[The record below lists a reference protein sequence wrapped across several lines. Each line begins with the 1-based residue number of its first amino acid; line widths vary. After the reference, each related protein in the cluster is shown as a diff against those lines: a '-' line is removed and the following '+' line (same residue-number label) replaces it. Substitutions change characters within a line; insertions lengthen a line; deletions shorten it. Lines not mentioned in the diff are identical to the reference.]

1 MPELRVVAVSN
12 DGTRLVLKAADSTEY
27 TLPIDER
34 LRAAVRGDR
43 PRLGQIEI
51 EVESHLRPRD
61 IQARIR
67 AGATAEEVAQ
77 LAGIPVDRVR
87 RFEGPVLAERAFM
100 AERARKT
107 PVRRPGENAGPQLG
121 EAVQERLLLRGAEKD
136 TVQWDSWR
144 RDDGTWEVLLVYRVA
159 GEPHSAS
166 WTYDPPRRLVQAVD
180 DEARSLIGES
190 DDLAAPEPSFPF
202 VPRIARLPRD
212 RPLDRARGTSRPS
225 LPPLRARRGDRA
237 SERDSLTSLL
247 EAVPSFR
254 GDMVVP
260 GTALRARTAGGA
272 RRANRRRRS
281 PRPPRPRPVPPTR
294 TSSCPARSAATA
306 TGSSAP
312 PTARPRRTASVRAAA
327 RRSRA
332 GTRSCSA
339 RGARSRS
346 SGLRQS
352 DRSHATV
359 SPVSACCRLATV
371 RRRQVG
377 IVRCGPV
384 SFRRGPGARA
394 TATGGRAPRR
404 PGGPASEDH
413 SDHEPT
419 YRAAGMPATA
429 SASTSWAPETPEPQ

>member
-107 PVRRPGENAGPQLG
+107 PVRRPGENSGPLLG

-190 DDLAAPEPSFPF
+190 DDLAVPEPSFPF

-212 RPLDRARGTSRPS
+212 RPLDRSLDRERPS
-225 LPPLRARRGDRA
+225 LPAQA
-237 SERDSLTSLL
+237 SEPAEESTGERDSLTSLL

-260 GTALRARTAGGA
+260 ERPAEPAEEPVADPAAEEPPAPAASAGSAYADVLMPRSVGSHRDRLIGA
-272 RRANRRRRS
+272 TDRQAEADGVRPGRRAA
-281 PRPPRPRPVPPTR
+281 VP
-294 TSSCPARSAATA
+294 SWDEI
-306 TGSSAP
+306 
-312 PTARPRRTASVRAAA
+312 VF
-327 RRSRA
+327 
-332 GTRSCSA
+332 GTR
-339 RGARSRS
+339 RKK
-346 SGLRQS
+346 Q
-352 DRSHATV
+352 D
-359 SPVSACCRLATV
+359 
-371 RRRQVG
+371 
-377 IVRCGPV
+377 
-384 SFRRGPGARA
+384 
-394 TATGGRAPRR
+394 
-404 PGGPASEDH
+404 
-413 SDHEPT
+413 
-419 YRAAGMPATA
+419 
-429 SASTSWAPETPEPQ
+429 

>member
-34 LRAAVRGDR
+34 LRAAVRNDR
-43 PRLGQIEI
+43 ARLGQIEI

-67 AGATAEEVAQ
+67 AGASAEEVAQ
-77 LAGIPVDRVR
+77 FAGIPVDRVR

-107 PVRRPGENAGPQLG
+107 PVRRPGENTGPQLG
-121 EAVQERLLLRGAEKD
+121 EAVQERLLLRGADKE

-180 DEARSLIGES
+180 DEARSLIGET
-190 DDLAAPEPSFPF
+190 DDVAAPEPSFPF

-212 RPLDRARGTSRPS
+212 RPLDRALDRQMERPTA
-225 LPPLRARRGDRA
+225 PPPPPEPEEHIA
-237 SERDSLTSLL
+237 SVSAGERDSLTSLL

-260 GTALRARTAGGA
+260 ERPAPPEPAAIEPAAQEPEADESPAAAASAGAGSAYADVLMPRAVAGHRDRLTGTTDRQAEADGVRPG
-272 RRANRRRRS
+272 RRAA
-281 PRPPRPRPVPPTR
+281 VPTWDEI
-294 TSSCPARSAATA
+294 
-306 TGSSAP
+306 
-312 PTARPRRTASVRAAA
+312 VF
-327 RRSRA
+327 
-332 GTRSCSA
+332 GTR
-339 RGARSRS
+339 RKK
-346 SGLRQS
+346 Q
-352 DRSHATV
+352 D
-359 SPVSACCRLATV
+359 
-371 RRRQVG
+371 
-377 IVRCGPV
+377 
-384 SFRRGPGARA
+384 
-394 TATGGRAPRR
+394 
-404 PGGPASEDH
+404 
-413 SDHEPT
+413 
-419 YRAAGMPATA
+419 
-429 SASTSWAPETPEPQ
+429 

>member
-77 LAGIPVDRVR
+77 MAGIPVDRVR

-121 EAVQERLLLRGAEKD
+121 EAVQERLTLRGAEKE

-144 RDDGTWEVLLVYRVA
+144 RDDGTWEVLLVYLVA

-212 RPLDRARGTSRPS
+212 RGMDRALDRPS
-225 LPPLRARRGDRA
+225 LPAAPDPAEESGAER
-237 SERDSLTSLL
+237 ERDSLTSLL

-260 GTALRARTAGGA
+260 DLPVEEPEEPGEEPEAEEPPAPAASAGSAYADVLMPRSVGSHRDRLVGSTDRQA
-272 RRANRRRRS
+272 EADGVRPGRRAA
-281 PRPPRPRPVPPTR
+281 VP
-294 TSSCPARSAATA
+294 SWDEI
-306 TGSSAP
+306 
-312 PTARPRRTASVRAAA
+312 VF
-327 RRSRA
+327 
-332 GTRSCSA
+332 GTR
-339 RGARSRS
+339 RKK
-346 SGLRQS
+346 Q
-352 DRSHATV
+352 
-359 SPVSACCRLATV
+359 
-371 RRRQVG
+371 
-377 IVRCGPV
+377 
-384 SFRRGPGARA
+384 
-394 TATGGRAPRR
+394 
-404 PGGPASEDH
+404 E
-413 SDHEPT
+413 
-419 YRAAGMPATA
+419 
-429 SASTSWAPETPEPQ
+429 

>member
-67 AGATAEEVAQ
+67 AGASAEEVAQ

-121 EAVQERLLLRGAEKD
+121 EAVQERLTIRGADKE

-144 RDDGTWEVLLVYRVA
+144 RDDGTWEVLLVYLVA

-212 RPLDRARGTSRPS
+212 RPLDRPVLPTPS
-225 LPPLRARRGDRA
+225 SELTEEGVTA

-260 GTALRARTAGGA
+260 ERPSSTDTTEEPVPEPELEEPPAPAASAGSAYADVLMPRSVGA
-272 RRANRRRRS
+272 HRDRLVGATDRQAEADGVRPGRRAA
-281 PRPPRPRPVPPTR
+281 VP
-294 TSSCPARSAATA
+294 SWDEI
-306 TGSSAP
+306 
-312 PTARPRRTASVRAAA
+312 VF
-327 RRSRA
+327 
-332 GTRSCSA
+332 GTR
-339 RGARSRS
+339 RKNK
-346 SGLRQS
+346 
-352 DRSHATV
+352 
-359 SPVSACCRLATV
+359 
-371 RRRQVG
+371 
-377 IVRCGPV
+377 
-384 SFRRGPGARA
+384 
-394 TATGGRAPRR
+394 
-404 PGGPASEDH
+404 E
-413 SDHEPT
+413 
-419 YRAAGMPATA
+419 
-429 SASTSWAPETPEPQ
+429 

>member
-34 LRAAVRGDR
+34 LRAAVRNDR
-43 PRLGQIEI
+43 ARLGQIEI

-67 AGATAEEVAQ
+67 AGASAEEVAQ

-121 EAVQERLLLRGAEKD
+121 EAVQERLTLRGADKD
-136 TVQWDSWR
+136 AVQWDSWR

-159 GEPHSAS
+159 DEPHSAS

-180 DEARSLIGES
+180 DEARALIGET
-190 DDLAAPEPSFPF
+190 DDSIATTQEPSFPF

-212 RPLDRARGTSRPS
+212 RPLDRQMERSATAPS
-225 LPPLRARRGDRA
+225 VEPEEND
-237 SERDSLTSLL
+237 SDRDSLTSLL

-260 GTALRARTAGGA
+260 ERPAPPEAPDTEPVPEPEAEEPVASAGAGSAYADVLMPRSVAGHRDRLTGTTDRQAEADGVRPG
-272 RRANRRRRS
+272 RRAA
-281 PRPPRPRPVPPTR
+281 VP
-294 TSSCPARSAATA
+294 SWDEI
-306 TGSSAP
+306 
-312 PTARPRRTASVRAAA
+312 VF
-327 RRSRA
+327 
-332 GTRSCSA
+332 GTR
-339 RGARSRS
+339 RKK
-346 SGLRQS
+346 Q
-352 DRSHATV
+352 
-359 SPVSACCRLATV
+359 
-371 RRRQVG
+371 
-377 IVRCGPV
+377 
-384 SFRRGPGARA
+384 
-394 TATGGRAPRR
+394 
-404 PGGPASEDH
+404 E
-413 SDHEPT
+413 
-419 YRAAGMPATA
+419 
-429 SASTSWAPETPEPQ
+429 

>member
-12 DGTRLVLKAADSTEY
+12 DGTRLVLKAADATEY

-67 AGATAEEVAQ
+67 AGASAEEVAQ

-107 PVRRPGENAGPQLG
+107 PVRRPGENAAGPQLG

-190 DDLAAPEPSFPF
+190 DDLGTAEPSFPF

-212 RPLDRARGTSRPS
+212 RPA
-225 LPPLRARRGDRA
+225 LPAPTPEPPDEAA
-237 SERDSLTSLL
+237 ERDSLTSIL
-247 EAVPSFR
+247 EAVPSYR
-254 GDMVVP
+254 GDLVVP
-260 GTALRARTAGGA
+260 ERPAEEPEEPVDAPEAEEPPAPAASAGSAYADVLMPRSVGSHRDRLVGA
-272 RRANRRRRS
+272 TDRQAEADGVRPGRRAA
-281 PRPPRPRPVPPTR
+281 VP
-294 TSSCPARSAATA
+294 SWDEI
-306 TGSSAP
+306 
-312 PTARPRRTASVRAAA
+312 VF
-327 RRSRA
+327 
-332 GTRSCSA
+332 GTR
-339 RGARSRS
+339 RKK
-346 SGLRQS
+346 Q
-352 DRSHATV
+352 D
-359 SPVSACCRLATV
+359 
-371 RRRQVG
+371 
-377 IVRCGPV
+377 
-384 SFRRGPGARA
+384 
-394 TATGGRAPRR
+394 
-404 PGGPASEDH
+404 
-413 SDHEPT
+413 
-419 YRAAGMPATA
+419 
-429 SASTSWAPETPEPQ
+429 

>member
-12 DGTRLVLKAADSTEY
+12 DGTRLVLKAADNTEY

-34 LRAAVRGDR
+34 LRAAVRNDR
-43 PRLGQIEI
+43 ARLGQIEI

-107 PVRRPGENAGPQLG
+107 PVRRPGESTGPQLG
-121 EAVQERLLLRGAEKD
+121 EAVAERLMLRGADKD

-180 DEARSLIGES
+180 DEARALIGES
-190 DDLAAPEPSFPF
+190 DDTPEPSFPF

-212 RPLDRARGTSRPS
+212 RFDRTERSDASES
-225 LPPLRARRGDRA
+225 DPPEAVDQDGGV
-237 SERDSLTSLL
+237 ERDSLTSLL

-254 GDMVVP
+254 GDLVVP
-260 GTALRARTAGGA
+260 EQSPSPDGAPEDEAEEPEAVEPPAPAASAGAAYADVLMPRSVAGHRDRLTGSTDRQA
-272 RRANRRRRS
+272 EADGVRPGRRAA
-281 PRPPRPRPVPPTR
+281 VP
-294 TSSCPARSAATA
+294 SWDEI
-306 TGSSAP
+306 
-312 PTARPRRTASVRAAA
+312 VF
-327 RRSRA
+327 
-332 GTRSCSA
+332 GTR
-339 RGARSRS
+339 RKK
-346 SGLRQS
+346 Q
-352 DRSHATV
+352 
-359 SPVSACCRLATV
+359 
-371 RRRQVG
+371 
-377 IVRCGPV
+377 
-384 SFRRGPGARA
+384 
-394 TATGGRAPRR
+394 
-404 PGGPASEDH
+404 E
-413 SDHEPT
+413 
-419 YRAAGMPATA
+419 
-429 SASTSWAPETPEPQ
+429 

>member
-107 PVRRPGENAGPQLG
+107 PVRRPGENAAGPQLG

-144 RDDGTWEVLLVYRVA
+144 RDDGTWEVLLVYCVA

-190 DDLAAPEPSFPF
+190 DDLGTPEPSFPF

-212 RPLDRARGTSRPS
+212 RPLDRQAERPA
-225 LPPLRARRGDRA
+225 LPSPPEPGEELV
-237 SERDSLTSLL
+237 SERDSLTSIL
-247 EAVPSFR
+247 EAVPSYR
-254 GDMVVP
+254 GDLVVP
-260 GTALRARTAGGA
+260 EMPSAEPQEESVSVEEAVEEEPAAPAASAGSAYADILMPRSVNGHRDRLTGA
-272 RRANRRRRS
+272 TDRQAEADGVRPGRRAA
-281 PRPPRPRPVPPTR
+281 VP
-294 TSSCPARSAATA
+294 SWDEI
-306 TGSSAP
+306 
-312 PTARPRRTASVRAAA
+312 VF
-327 RRSRA
+327 
-332 GTRSCSA
+332 GTR
-339 RGARSRS
+339 RKK
-346 SGLRQS
+346 Q
-352 DRSHATV
+352 
-359 SPVSACCRLATV
+359 
-371 RRRQVG
+371 
-377 IVRCGPV
+377 
-384 SFRRGPGARA
+384 
-394 TATGGRAPRR
+394 
-404 PGGPASEDH
+404 E
-413 SDHEPT
+413 
-419 YRAAGMPATA
+419 
-429 SASTSWAPETPEPQ
+429 

>member
-77 LAGIPVDRVR
+77 MAGIPVDRVR

-107 PVRRPGENAGPQLG
+107 PVRRPGENSGPPLG
-121 EAVQERLLLRGAEKD
+121 EAVQERLMVRGVDKD

-144 RDDGTWEVLLVYRVA
+144 RDDGTWEVLLVYRIA
-159 GEPHSAS
+159 SEPHSAS

-180 DEARSLIGES
+180 DEARMLIGES

-212 RPLDRARGTSRPS
+212 RPLDRPADRERPS
-225 LPPLRARRGDRA
+225 LPAQASEPLEESTATG
-237 SERDSLTSLL
+237 ERDSLTSLL

-254 GDMVVP
+254 GDLVVP
-260 GTALRARTAGGA
+260 ERPAPEPEEEEEPLVVEPEEEEPPAPAASAGSAYADVLMPRSVGSHRDRLIGSTDRQA
-272 RRANRRRRS
+272 EADGVRPGRRAA
-281 PRPPRPRPVPPTR
+281 VP
-294 TSSCPARSAATA
+294 SWDEI
-306 TGSSAP
+306 
-312 PTARPRRTASVRAAA
+312 VF
-327 RRSRA
+327 
-332 GTRSCSA
+332 GTR
-339 RGARSRS
+339 RKK
-346 SGLRQS
+346 Q
-352 DRSHATV
+352 
-359 SPVSACCRLATV
+359 
-371 RRRQVG
+371 
-377 IVRCGPV
+377 
-384 SFRRGPGARA
+384 
-394 TATGGRAPRR
+394 
-404 PGGPASEDH
+404 E
-413 SDHEPT
+413 
-419 YRAAGMPATA
+419 
-429 SASTSWAPETPEPQ
+429 

>member
-67 AGATAEEVAQ
+67 AGASAEEVAQ

-121 EAVQERLLLRGAEKD
+121 EAVQERLLIRGAEKD

-144 RDDGTWEVLLVYRVA
+144 RDDGTWEVLLVYLVA

-190 DDLAAPEPSFPF
+190 EDLAAPEPSFPF

-212 RPLDRARGTSRPS
+212 RPLDRALDRQMERPS
-225 LPPLRARRGDRA
+225 PPAPPAEPVEETA

-260 GTALRARTAGGA
+260 ERPSTTERPAAEEPPAPEPEAEEPPAPAASAGAGSAYADVLMPRSVGSHRDRLVGA
-272 RRANRRRRS
+272 TDRQAEADGVRPGRRAA
-281 PRPPRPRPVPPTR
+281 VP
-294 TSSCPARSAATA
+294 SWDEI
-306 TGSSAP
+306 
-312 PTARPRRTASVRAAA
+312 VF
-327 RRSRA
+327 
-332 GTRSCSA
+332 GTR
-339 RGARSRS
+339 RKK
-346 SGLRQS
+346 Q
-352 DRSHATV
+352 
-359 SPVSACCRLATV
+359 
-371 RRRQVG
+371 
-377 IVRCGPV
+377 
-384 SFRRGPGARA
+384 
-394 TATGGRAPRR
+394 
-404 PGGPASEDH
+404 E
-413 SDHEPT
+413 
-419 YRAAGMPATA
+419 
-429 SASTSWAPETPEPQ
+429 

>member
-1 MPELRVVAVSN
+1 MTSAGTTREVPMPELRVVAVSN

-34 LRAAVRGDR
+34 LRAAVRNDR
-43 PRLGQIEI
+43 ARLGQIEI

-67 AGATAEEVAQ
+67 AGASAEEVAQ
-77 LAGIPVDRVR
+77 LAGIPVERVR

-107 PVRRPGENAGPQLG
+107 PVRRPGENTGPQLG

-180 DEARSLIGES
+180 DEARALIGET
-190 DDLAAPEPSFPF
+190 DDAIGVTHEPSFPF

-212 RPLDRARGTSRPS
+212 RPLDRAPDRPAA
-225 LPPLRARRGDRA
+225 LPAPAPEADE

-254 GDMVVP
+254 GDLVVP
-260 GTALRARTAGGA
+260 ERPAPEAPAAEPVQEPEAEEPPAPAASAGAGSAYADVLMPRSVTGHRDRLTGTTDRQAEADGVRPG
-272 RRANRRRRS
+272 RRAA
-281 PRPPRPRPVPPTR
+281 VP
-294 TSSCPARSAATA
+294 SWDEI
-306 TGSSAP
+306 
-312 PTARPRRTASVRAAA
+312 VF
-327 RRSRA
+327 
-332 GTRSCSA
+332 GTR
-339 RGARSRS
+339 RKK
-346 SGLRQS
+346 Q
-352 DRSHATV
+352 
-359 SPVSACCRLATV
+359 
-371 RRRQVG
+371 
-377 IVRCGPV
+377 
-384 SFRRGPGARA
+384 
-394 TATGGRAPRR
+394 
-404 PGGPASEDH
+404 E
-413 SDHEPT
+413 
-419 YRAAGMPATA
+419 
-429 SASTSWAPETPEPQ
+429 

>member
-67 AGATAEEVAQ
+67 AGASAEEVAQ
-77 LAGIPVDRVR
+77 FAGIPVDRVR

-107 PVRRPGENAGPQLG
+107 PVRRPGENTGPQLG
-121 EAVQERLLLRGAEKD
+121 EAVQERLLLRGADKD
-136 TVQWDSWR
+136 SVQWDSWR

-159 GEPHSAS
+159 TEPHSAS

-180 DEARSLIGES
+180 DEARSLIGET
-190 DDLAAPEPSFPF
+190 DDIAAPEPSFPF

-212 RPLDRARGTSRPS
+212 RPLDR
-225 LPPLRARRGDRA
+225 PLDRA
-237 SERDSLTSLL
+237 LDRQLDRQSIPASPAEAVEETDGVVPAVAEQERDSLTSLL

-260 GTALRARTAGGA
+260 E
-272 RRANRRRRS
+272 
-281 PRPPRPRPVPPTR
+281 RP
-294 TSSCPARSAATA
+294 SAAATA
-306 TGSSAP
+306 ELPPPAQEEAEQEPEAEEPPAASAGAGSAYADVLMPRSVASHRDRLVGS
-312 PTARPRRTASVRAAA
+312 TDRQAEADGVRPGRRAAVP
-327 RRSRA
+327 SWDEIVF
-332 GTRSCSA
+332 GTR
-339 RGARSRS
+339 RKK
-346 SGLRQS
+346 Q
-352 DRSHATV
+352 
-359 SPVSACCRLATV
+359 
-371 RRRQVG
+371 
-377 IVRCGPV
+377 
-384 SFRRGPGARA
+384 
-394 TATGGRAPRR
+394 
-404 PGGPASEDH
+404 E
-413 SDHEPT
+413 
-419 YRAAGMPATA
+419 
-429 SASTSWAPETPEPQ
+429 

>member
-77 LAGIPVDRVR
+77 MAGIPVDRVR

-121 EAVQERLLLRGAEKD
+121 EAVQERLLLRGADKD

-144 RDDGTWEVLLVYRVA
+144 RDDGTWEVLLVYLVA

-212 RPLDRARGTSRPS
+212 RPLDRALDRPS
-225 LPPLRARRGDRA
+225 LPAQPSESAEESTGER
-237 SERDSLTSLL
+237 ERDSLTSLL

-260 GTALRARTAGGA
+260 ERPAEPATEEPDEQEPVTEEPPAPAASAGSAYADVLMPRSVGSHRDRLIGA
-272 RRANRRRRS
+272 TDRQAEADGVRPGRRAA
-281 PRPPRPRPVPPTR
+281 VP
-294 TSSCPARSAATA
+294 SWDEI
-306 TGSSAP
+306 
-312 PTARPRRTASVRAAA
+312 VF
-327 RRSRA
+327 
-332 GTRSCSA
+332 GTR
-339 RGARSRS
+339 RKK
-346 SGLRQS
+346 Q
-352 DRSHATV
+352 
-359 SPVSACCRLATV
+359 
-371 RRRQVG
+371 
-377 IVRCGPV
+377 
-384 SFRRGPGARA
+384 
-394 TATGGRAPRR
+394 
-404 PGGPASEDH
+404 E
-413 SDHEPT
+413 
-419 YRAAGMPATA
+419 
-429 SASTSWAPETPEPQ
+429 

>member
-107 PVRRPGENAGPQLG
+107 PVRRPGENATGPQLG
-121 EAVQERLLLRGAEKD
+121 EAVQERLLIRGAEKD

-190 DDLAAPEPSFPF
+190 DDLGAPEPSFPF

-212 RPLDRARGTSRPS
+212 RPLDRHAERPV
-225 LPPLRARRGDRA
+225 LPAGPDPDEESV
-237 SERDSLTSLL
+237 SERDSLTSIL
-247 EAVPSFR
+247 EAVPSYR
-254 GDMVVP
+254 GDLVVP
-260 GTALRARTAGGA
+260 ELPSAEPQEEPVEEVPEEEPAAPAASAGSAYADVLMPRSVNGHRDRLIGSTDRQA
-272 RRANRRRRS
+272 EADGVRPGRRAA
-281 PRPPRPRPVPPTR
+281 VP
-294 TSSCPARSAATA
+294 SWDEI
-306 TGSSAP
+306 
-312 PTARPRRTASVRAAA
+312 VF
-327 RRSRA
+327 
-332 GTRSCSA
+332 GTR
-339 RGARSRS
+339 RKK
-346 SGLRQS
+346 Q
-352 DRSHATV
+352 
-359 SPVSACCRLATV
+359 
-371 RRRQVG
+371 
-377 IVRCGPV
+377 
-384 SFRRGPGARA
+384 
-394 TATGGRAPRR
+394 
-404 PGGPASEDH
+404 E
-413 SDHEPT
+413 
-419 YRAAGMPATA
+419 
-429 SASTSWAPETPEPQ
+429 

>member
-77 LAGIPVDRVR
+77 MAGIPVDRVR

-107 PVRRPGENAGPQLG
+107 PVRRPGENSGPLLG

-180 DEARSLIGES
+180 SEARSLIGES
-190 DDLAAPEPSFPF
+190 DDLGAPEPSFPF

-212 RPLDRARGTSRPS
+212 RPLDRTADRERPS
-225 LPPLRARRGDRA
+225 PPAPEPVEETT

-254 GDMVVP
+254 GDLVVP
-260 GTALRARTAGGA
+260 ERPAAEPAEEPVDEPVAEEPPAPAASAGSAYADVLMPRSVGSHRDRLVGA
-272 RRANRRRRS
+272 TDRQAEADGVRPGRRAA
-281 PRPPRPRPVPPTR
+281 VP
-294 TSSCPARSAATA
+294 SWDEI
-306 TGSSAP
+306 
-312 PTARPRRTASVRAAA
+312 VF
-327 RRSRA
+327 
-332 GTRSCSA
+332 GTR
-339 RGARSRS
+339 RKK
-346 SGLRQS
+346 Q
-352 DRSHATV
+352 
-359 SPVSACCRLATV
+359 
-371 RRRQVG
+371 
-377 IVRCGPV
+377 
-384 SFRRGPGARA
+384 
-394 TATGGRAPRR
+394 
-404 PGGPASEDH
+404 E
-413 SDHEPT
+413 
-419 YRAAGMPATA
+419 
-429 SASTSWAPETPEPQ
+429 

>member
-107 PVRRPGENAGPQLG
+107 PVRRPGENSGPLLG
-121 EAVQERLLLRGAEKD
+121 EAVQERLVLRGAEKD

-190 DDLAAPEPSFPF
+190 DDLAVPEPSFPF

-212 RPLDRARGTSRPS
+212 RPLDRPGDRDRERPS
-225 LPPLRARRGDRA
+225 LPAQSSDPVEETTG
-237 SERDSLTSLL
+237 ERDSLTSLL

-260 GTALRARTAGGA
+260 ERPVEVPEEPAPEPAAEEPPAPAASAGSAYADVLMPRSVGSHRDRLIGA
-272 RRANRRRRS
+272 TDRQAEADGVRPGRRAA
-281 PRPPRPRPVPPTR
+281 VP
-294 TSSCPARSAATA
+294 SWDEI
-306 TGSSAP
+306 
-312 PTARPRRTASVRAAA
+312 VF
-327 RRSRA
+327 
-332 GTRSCSA
+332 GTR
-339 RGARSRS
+339 RKK
-346 SGLRQS
+346 Q
-352 DRSHATV
+352 
-359 SPVSACCRLATV
+359 
-371 RRRQVG
+371 
-377 IVRCGPV
+377 
-384 SFRRGPGARA
+384 
-394 TATGGRAPRR
+394 
-404 PGGPASEDH
+404 E
-413 SDHEPT
+413 
-419 YRAAGMPATA
+419 
-429 SASTSWAPETPEPQ
+429 

>member
-144 RDDGTWEVLLVYRVA
+144 RDDGTWEVLLVYLVA

-180 DEARSLIGES
+180 EEARSLIGES
-190 DDLAAPEPSFPF
+190 EDLAAPEPSFPF

-212 RPLDRARGTSRPS
+212 RPLDRA
-225 LPPLRARRGDRA
+225 LDRA
-237 SERDSLTSLL
+237 LDRPVLPSPEPVDESTSERDSLTSLL

-254 GDMVVP
+254 GDLVVP
-260 GTALRARTAGGA
+260 ERPAEPPVEEEPDPEPEAEEPPAPAASAGAGSAYADVLMPRSVGSHRDRLVGA
-272 RRANRRRRS
+272 TDRQAEADGVRPGRRAA
-281 PRPPRPRPVPPTR
+281 VP
-294 TSSCPARSAATA
+294 SWDEI
-306 TGSSAP
+306 
-312 PTARPRRTASVRAAA
+312 VF
-327 RRSRA
+327 
-332 GTRSCSA
+332 GTR
-339 RGARSRS
+339 RKK
-346 SGLRQS
+346 Q
-352 DRSHATV
+352 
-359 SPVSACCRLATV
+359 
-371 RRRQVG
+371 
-377 IVRCGPV
+377 
-384 SFRRGPGARA
+384 
-394 TATGGRAPRR
+394 
-404 PGGPASEDH
+404 E
-413 SDHEPT
+413 
-419 YRAAGMPATA
+419 
-429 SASTSWAPETPEPQ
+429 

>member
-107 PVRRPGENAGPQLG
+107 PVRRPGENSGPLLG
-121 EAVQERLLLRGAEKD
+121 EAVQERLLLRGADKD
-136 TVQWDSWR
+136 TAQWDSWR
-144 RDDGTWEVLLVYRVA
+144 RDDGTWEVLLVYLVA

-180 DEARSLIGES
+180 EEARSLIGES
-190 DDLAAPEPSFPF
+190 DDLAVPEPSFPF

-212 RPLDRARGTSRPS
+212 RGMDRALERVDRERLS
-225 LPPLRARRGDRA
+225 LPAQA
-237 SERDSLTSLL
+237 SEPAEESTGERDSLTSLL

-254 GDMVVP
+254 GDLVVP
-260 GTALRARTAGGA
+260 ERPAEISSEEPPEEVAEEEPPAPAASAGSAYADVLMPRSVGSHRDRLIGSTDRQA
-272 RRANRRRRS
+272 EADGVRPGRRAA
-281 PRPPRPRPVPPTR
+281 VP
-294 TSSCPARSAATA
+294 SWDEI
-306 TGSSAP
+306 
-312 PTARPRRTASVRAAA
+312 VF
-327 RRSRA
+327 
-332 GTRSCSA
+332 GTR
-339 RGARSRS
+339 RKK
-346 SGLRQS
+346 Q
-352 DRSHATV
+352 
-359 SPVSACCRLATV
+359 
-371 RRRQVG
+371 
-377 IVRCGPV
+377 
-384 SFRRGPGARA
+384 
-394 TATGGRAPRR
+394 
-404 PGGPASEDH
+404 E
-413 SDHEPT
+413 
-419 YRAAGMPATA
+419 
-429 SASTSWAPETPEPQ
+429 

>member
-67 AGATAEEVAQ
+67 AGASAEEVAQ

-121 EAVQERLLLRGAEKD
+121 EAVQERLLIRGADKD

-144 RDDGTWEVLLVYRVA
+144 RDDGTWEVLLVYVVA

-212 RPLDRARGTSRPS
+212 RPLDRALDRQMERPS
-225 LPPLRARRGDRA
+225 LPPAPEPVEESAGD
-237 SERDSLTSLL
+237 RDSLTSLL

-260 GTALRARTAGGA
+260 ERPPTTERPAAEEPPAEPEAEEPPAPAASAGAGSAYADVLMPRSVGSHRDRLVGA
-272 RRANRRRRS
+272 TDRQAEADGVRPGRRAA
-281 PRPPRPRPVPPTR
+281 VP
-294 TSSCPARSAATA
+294 SWDEI
-306 TGSSAP
+306 
-312 PTARPRRTASVRAAA
+312 VF
-327 RRSRA
+327 
-332 GTRSCSA
+332 GTR
-339 RGARSRS
+339 RKK
-346 SGLRQS
+346 Q
-352 DRSHATV
+352 D
-359 SPVSACCRLATV
+359 
-371 RRRQVG
+371 
-377 IVRCGPV
+377 
-384 SFRRGPGARA
+384 
-394 TATGGRAPRR
+394 
-404 PGGPASEDH
+404 
-413 SDHEPT
+413 
-419 YRAAGMPATA
+419 
-429 SASTSWAPETPEPQ
+429 

>member
-67 AGATAEEVAQ
+67 AGASAEEVAQ

-121 EAVQERLLLRGAEKD
+121 EAVQERLLIRGAEKD

-144 RDDGTWEVLLVYRVA
+144 RDDGTWEVMLVYRVA
-159 GEPHSAS
+159 GEPHAAS

-212 RPLDRARGTSRPS
+212 RPLDRALDRQTERPS
-225 LPPLRARRGDRA
+225 LPPA
-237 SERDSLTSLL
+237 SPDSSEEAEDRDSLTSLL

-260 GTALRARTAGGA
+260 ERPAPAERPTAEEPVPEPEEEEPPAPAASAGAGSAYADVLMPRSVGSHRDRLVGA
-272 RRANRRRRS
+272 TDRQAEADGVRPGRRAA
-281 PRPPRPRPVPPTR
+281 VP
-294 TSSCPARSAATA
+294 SWDEI
-306 TGSSAP
+306 
-312 PTARPRRTASVRAAA
+312 VF
-327 RRSRA
+327 
-332 GTRSCSA
+332 GTR
-339 RGARSRS
+339 RKK
-346 SGLRQS
+346 Q
-352 DRSHATV
+352 D
-359 SPVSACCRLATV
+359 
-371 RRRQVG
+371 
-377 IVRCGPV
+377 
-384 SFRRGPGARA
+384 
-394 TATGGRAPRR
+394 
-404 PGGPASEDH
+404 
-413 SDHEPT
+413 
-419 YRAAGMPATA
+419 
-429 SASTSWAPETPEPQ
+429 

>member
-77 LAGIPVDRVR
+77 MAGIPVDRVR

-121 EAVQERLLLRGAEKD
+121 EAVQERLLLRGVEKD

-180 DEARSLIGES
+180 EEARSLIGES
-190 DDLAAPEPSFPF
+190 DDLAVPEPSFPF

-212 RPLDRARGTSRPS
+212 RPLDRALDRPS
-225 LPPLRARRGDRA
+225 LPAPTTDPAEETTA
-237 SERDSLTSLL
+237 ERDSLTSLL

-254 GDMVVP
+254 GDLVVP
-260 GTALRARTAGGA
+260 ERPPEPAPPMEEPPAEPEVEEPPAPAASAGSAYADVLMPRSVGSHRDRLTGSTDRQA
-272 RRANRRRRS
+272 EADGVRPGRRAA
-281 PRPPRPRPVPPTR
+281 VP
-294 TSSCPARSAATA
+294 SWDEI
-306 TGSSAP
+306 
-312 PTARPRRTASVRAAA
+312 VF
-327 RRSRA
+327 
-332 GTRSCSA
+332 GTR
-339 RGARSRS
+339 RKK
-346 SGLRQS
+346 Q
-352 DRSHATV
+352 
-359 SPVSACCRLATV
+359 
-371 RRRQVG
+371 
-377 IVRCGPV
+377 
-384 SFRRGPGARA
+384 
-394 TATGGRAPRR
+394 
-404 PGGPASEDH
+404 E
-413 SDHEPT
+413 
-419 YRAAGMPATA
+419 
-429 SASTSWAPETPEPQ
+429 